1 MKTYEQLT
9 QDEQEKARAIAL
21 TELLEAIVS
30 GVVRFNDGLNEDN
43 LQARIDGAGVKADKM
58 QTPWFVHEYIMD
70 TCKDDL
76 ESMALCDAED
86 ALYPE
91 SGERI
96 INL

>member
-43 LQARIDGAGVKADKM
+43 LQARIDGAGVC
-58 QTPWFVHEYIMD
+58 P
-70 TCKDDL
+70 
-76 ESMALCDAED
+76 
-86 ALYPE
+86 
-91 SGERI
+91 
-96 INL
+96 